1 MPRGGDPQDME
12 IVKSGRA
19 VAMKMQAHAISA
31 TTRFDEA
38 GEYPAERVIQGLIML
53 VFVSRTID
61 TFKTPW
67 YELRKNDREGDIGR
81 VSDSTVGFSKICCE
95 RSNAV
100 PI

>member
-61 TFKTPW
+61 R
-67 YELRKNDREGDIGR
+67 YELQKNDREEGDIGK